1 MDNSLIET
9 IVSKYQFS
17 EKQIKAVLK
26 LTSSPQ
32 DKPLITLLILLI
44 AISQFQ
50 VDGALGRPDLWD
62 ASFSF
67 V

>member
-26 LTSSPQ
+26 LLKRKQYGSIYS
-32 DKPLITLLILLI
+32 K
-44 AISQFQ
+44 IS
-50 VDGALGRPDLWD
+50 
-62 ASFSF
+62 
-67 V
+67 